1 MGELEPICVLG
12 FWFVGVL
19 LGAGS
24 FGRVYKGRWHGMD
37 VAVKIIEHDSATAA
51 LVANEVKLIM
61 SFDHANVVKAF
72 HCTTWVEN
80 PKVPTPPAAGEGMA
94 AEGAT
99 SGVLSPVAN
108 AWTAGSGLGTLARAG
123 SGAVSVTGAGPGLNI
138 RLQSNGSSS
147 SLSSGGLL
155 PAVAAVAAAD
165 AAGGTALDGIAQ
177 QQQQQQQHEHS
188 TGSGHV
194 SSASAAVAGR
204 GCNTLPVFQ
213 GHSTTSTS
221 TSSSNTQ
228 GMTSA
233 ANAAADGMGQ
243 EEGSSSRGSVA
254 RLLDTVRRESVYRV
268 PSGAVFESGG
278 MSSRTFSTTISGA
291 VNGVSSVA
299 NTTEATTASRS
310 QRLPP
315 VIPESELAGLIG
327 NGRDVGGGGSRGQA
341 SLDVSPAAVAA
352 AAAVTGI
359 PLDTVVE
366 VQHVRDL
373 QQYQGQRNVDGR
385 WPAVVAE
392 FKEAADGSESKHE
405 SSRDASY
412 VSCSGASRSPMEPTP
427 TTQQSGQGFSS
438 EGMLVEGLR
447 AMDTEAESTVD
458 ANASRRGDVALVHL
472 PSSKRRTSSSQSS
485 GQQRMTHVVMNLA
498 PEMDIDALPMLDIPA
513 GELNRLLAML
523 PSSSTTL
530 PTQQQQCREA
540 GRRRRSSFDTGG
552 NSTASSGSEMAGRG
566 GEGGTVLVASI
577 PMVSGG
583 QRKRPPRKKKV
594 ASEKAQTWLVL
605 EFCDGGTLADLLQ
618 SYASTAEEPT
628 SSVSVGLGRAAYVW
642 GELRST

>member
-1 MGELEPICVLG
+1 MGGLEPICVLG

-24 FGRVYKGRWHGMD
+24 FGRVYKGRWRGMD

-51 LVANEVKLIM
+51 LVAYEVKLIM

-72 HCTTWVEN
+72 HCTTWVEK

-99 SGVLSPVAN
+99 SGVLSPFVN
-108 AWTAGSGLGTLARAG
+108 ARTASSGLGTLARAG
-123 SGAVSVTGAGPGLNI
+123 SGAVSVTRAGAAMGNSRSSHI
-138 RLQSNGSSS
+138 RLQNSGSSP

-155 PAVAAVAAAD
+155 PAGAAAD
-165 AAGGTALDGIAQ
+165 AAGGTALAGIA
-177 QQQQQQQHEHS
+177 QQQQQQHEHS
-188 TGSGHV
+188 TGSGHA

-204 GCNTLPVFQ
+204 GSKTLPVFQ
-213 GHSTTSTS
+213 GHSATSNS
-221 TSSSNTQ
+221 TSSSNIQ

-254 RLLDTVRRESVYRV
+254 RLLDTVRRSVYRF

-278 MSSRTFSTTISGA
+278 MSCRTFSTTVSGA
-291 VNGVSSVA
+291 VNGVSSVTSA
-299 NTTEATTASRS
+299 TEASTASRS
-310 QRLPP
+310 QRLPL

-327 NGRDVGGGGSRGQA
+327 NGRGVGGGGSRGQA
-341 SLDVSPAAVAA
+341 SLDVPPAAVVAA
-352 AAAVTGI
+352 AATGI
-359 PLDTVVE
+359 PVGTVVE
-366 VQHVRDL
+366 IQHL
-373 QQYQGQRNVDGR
+373 QQYQDQRSVDGR
-385 WPAVVAE
+385 WPGVVAE

-405 SSRDASY
+405 SSRDVSY
-412 VSCSGASRSPMEPTP
+412 LSCSGATPSPMALTP

-438 EGMLVEGLR
+438 EGILVEGLR
-447 AMDTEAESTVD
+447 AMDTEAESTGD

-472 PSSKRRTSSSQSS
+472 PSSNRRPGSSQAS

-498 PEMDIDALPMLDIPA
+498 PEIDIDALPMLDIPA

-523 PSSSTTL
+523 PSSSTIL
-530 PTQQQQCREA
+530 PTQQQQNKEA

-552 NSTASSGSEMAGRG
+552 NSTASSGSGTAGRG
-566 GEGGTVLVASI
+566 GEGGTALVANI
-577 PMVSGG
+577 PMASGG

-594 ASEKAQTWLVL
+594 ASENAQTWLVL

-618 SYASTAEEPT
+618 SYASTTEEPT
-628 SSVSVGLGRAAYVW
+628 SWVRVGLKGRHMY
-642 GELRST
+642 GESCVALKP